1 MSPAPKPPPWPPAGG
16 LGRVRVAAATII
28 LSSHTHIHQLG
39 LLVLGTRLIS
49 ISARI
54 FFILH
59 VIVVVWRTKVFSHW
73 GVKNVTNTTMTV
85 VMKLKTIEKPQRW
98 IAFSVF
104 CGQSVVFYMINP
116 KYIWQQTINSLLIHL
131 HGDFSL
137 WIGCDKSN
145 LVLTISSDS
154 GIIKVNWHK
163 NVHHYYLLLWKS
175 LPIEL
180 FFGISTVW
188 LPI

>member
-1 MSPAPKPPPWPPAGG
+1 M
-16 LGRVRVAAATII
+16 I
-28 LSSHTHIHQLG
+28 
-39 LLVLGTRLIS
+39 
-49 ISARI
+49 
-54 FFILH
+54 
-59 VIVVVWRTKVFSHW
+59 
-73 GVKNVTNTTMTV
+73 
-85 VMKLKTIEKPQRW
+85 IEKPQWW
-98 IAFSVF
+98 IVCSVF

-137 WIGCDKSN
+137 YIWRVLYGCDKSN
-145 LVLTISSDS
+145 FVLTISSDS

-180 FFGISTVW
+180 FFRYLNSLITNLMWEVIITSYVVFTFCNLQIQNTYIYHRFDSLTWLCPKETDLQGPFWWLTV
-188 LPI
+188 IFH